1 MSTILDSR
9 WHSFRPFREPLDER
23 GSKTSFGNWLMSA
36 DNEHILIVG
45 TVVDRDTAP
54 RGRMQVSAPRVGAL
68 LRSRLLET
76 DHLRTLRIHSVD

>member
-54 RGRMQVSAPRVGAL
+54 ASERAEKIVGAL

>member
-1 MSTILDSR
+1 
-9 WHSFRPFREPLDER
+9 
-23 GSKTSFGNWLMSA
+23 MSA

-54 RGRMQVSAPRVGAL
+54 ASERAEKIVGAL